1 MSASTQFRLCAK
13 IVKRSEGKSVVNS
26 AAYVSRSKIIDERVG
41 VVRDYSKKADDVI
54 FSKIYLPEN
63 APENFNNRTE
73 LWNTVE
79 KIEKRKDAQ
88 LARLIELNV
97 PYKLPEEKMR
107 DLLEKVAQFFTS
119 QNMIA
124 DINLHQPSADN
135 DARNYHAHI
144 LLSLRS
150 VDENGFGLKNTQWNK
165 RKTLEQWREKCADIC
180 ASTLQ
185 ESGHEINE
193 VLQWKHGHLTLKKQ
207 REKAIERNDFA
218 FAEACNHKPTKHKG
232 VAIHHLEKKGIKSYV
247 LEAQSENK
255 TATKQK
261 ELDSLLDEIIR
272 ERYSNIMP
280 SLADRTKPIDAK
292 IKEKFKAL
300 IEKDL
305 AKKEIKKERSMD
317 LSL

>member
-1 MSASTQFRLCAK
+1 MSGSTQFRFCAK

-26 AAYVSRSKIIDERVG
+26 AAYVSRSKILDERVG
-41 VVRDYSKKADDVI
+41 IVRDYSKKSNDVI
-54 FSKIYLPEN
+54 FSKIYLPKN
-63 APENFNNRTE
+63 APKNFNNRTE
-73 LWNTVE
+73 LWNTIE

-107 DLLEKVAQFFTS
+107 YLLEQVAHLFTS
-119 QNMIA
+119 KNMIA
-124 DINLHQPSADN
+124 DINLHRPNADN

-144 LLSLRS
+144 LLSLRN
-150 VDENGFGLKNTQWNK
+150 VDENGFKFKNTEWNK
-165 RKTLEQWREKCADIC
+165 RKTLELWREKCADIC
-180 ASTLQ
+180 AFTLQ
-185 ESGHEINE
+185 ESGHAINE
-193 VLQWKHGHLTLKKQ
+193 ILQWKYGYLTLKKQ
-207 REKAIERNDFA
+207 REKAIERNDLD
-218 FAEACNHKPTKHKG
+218 FAEACNHEPTKHKG

-261 ELDSLLDEIIR
+261 ELDILLDELIR
-272 ERYSNIMP
+272 ERYSNVIP

-292 IKEKFKAL
+292 IKEKFKYL

-305 AKKEIKKERSMD
+305 TTKEIKKERSMD